1 MVLQDWMQ
9 YLQGLPADVGAI
21 PLLLCATKP
30 DLPGNQ
36 GYAVVHVPWLQST
49 CLWWH
54 VLYVSTRPKVHVY
67 TQQKMDLKSCS
78 GQRYSIV
85 WVYGLQIQVRQC

>member
-30 DLPGNQ
+30 DLPGKGSSPVVCITYLWYIPSQ
-36 GYAVVHVPWLQST
+36 YSRHVLRHGFMQHAYVVHM
-49 CLWWH
+49 
-54 VLYVSTRPKVHVY
+54 VST
-67 TQQKMDLKSCS
+67 TWQKCNVLSCS
-78 GQRYSIV
+78 MAEM
-85 WVYGLQIQVRQC
+85 